1 MFLWFSQPPSLL
13 PNMTLIVPPD
23 DPCGQLTK
31 SRFHRFSSMND
42 AVGLDAT
49 RLLAWLNLSPPK
61 THRQHVSCLSLFFW
75 TRLAFEPRSELALPT
90 VCFYLSGCLIQ
101 NRSVFVEI

>member
-61 THRQHVSCLSLFFW
+61 NISTACVMSFSFF
-75 TRLAFEPRSELALPT
+75 LDAFSFRAA
-90 VCFYLSGCLIQ
+90 Q
-101 NRSVFVEI
+101 